1 MKKII
6 VLYDSGF
13 GNTKQIAEAIADGMG
28 DSASLL
34 HVSEFTI
41 EHLNNL
47 SAIIAGSPI
56 NGFMPTEKMQAALKS
71 IPAGALK
78 GIKAASFDTRMH
90 IWIHGDA
97 AKKIS
102 KSLAAAGAD
111 IISDPALFRVTGK
124 EGPLAEGEIERA
136 TAWGRKLVESFQ
148 S

>member
-1 MKKII
+1 MNKII

-13 GNTKQIAEAIADGMG
+13 GNTKQIAQAIVEGMG

-34 HVSEFTI
+34 HVSEFTR

-47 SAIIAGSPI
+47 SFIVAGSPI
-56 NGFMPTEKMQAALKS
+56 NGFMPTEKMQAALKT

-90 IWIHGDA
+90 VWIHGDA

-102 KSLAAAGAD
+102 KRLAAAGAE
-111 IISDPALFRVTGK
+111 IIAVPAFFHVTGK
-124 EGPLAEGEIERA
+124 EGPLAEGETERA
-136 TAWGRKLVESFQ
+136 IAWGRKLVESF
-148 S
+148 

>member
-13 GNTKQIAEAIADGMG
+13 GNTKKIAEAIVDGMG

-34 HVSEFTI
+34 HVTEFTK
-41 EHLNNL
+41 EHLNDISVL
-47 SAIIAGSPI
+47 IAGSPI
-56 NGFMPTEKMQAALKS
+56 NGFMPTEKTQAALKL

-78 GIKAASFDTRMH
+78 GLKAAAFDTRMH

-97 AKKIS
+97 ARKIS
-102 KSLAAAGAD
+102 KRLAAAGAE
-111 IISDPALFRVTGK
+111 IIADPAFFRVTGK

-136 TAWGRKLVESFQ
+136 TAWGKKLVESL
-148 S
+148 